1 MPPDGWELENMRKLW
16 FVAGN
21 GYVLVRGRQGPEC
34 HRPVFGPDSLA
45 FRLRDLKWFSCL
57 SHSFVRG

>member
-1 MPPDGWELENMRKLW
+1 MPPDGWELENMRELW

-21 GYVLVRGRQGPEC
+21 PALVRGRQGPER
-34 HRPVFGPDSLA
+34 HRPVFGPDSLI

-57 SHSFVRG
+57 SHSFVRD